1 MLPSD
6 DDTGSMTWMSRGA
19 CQREDPELFFPI
31 AANGPAPEK
40 IKEAKRVCRCC
51 AVSAACL
58 SFGLNTPQDGIWGGT
73 TRGERSAMRKRR
85 ARVAGHISRM
95 AGAGGATAGP
105 AVPQYGRPRPAGRS
119 AAAGPPGAGQGPR

>member
-6 DDTGSMTWMSRGA
+6 DAAGSMTWMSRGA

-31 AANGPAPEK
+31 AADGPSPEK
-40 IKEAKRVCRCC
+40 IKAAKRVCHCC

-58 SFGLNTPQDGIWGGT
+58 SFGLKTPQDGIWGGT

-85 ARVAGHISRM
+85 ARVAAHMSRM
-95 AGAGGATAGP
+95 AGADGATAGP
-105 AVPQYGRPRPAGRS
+105 SVPRYGRPRAAGGS